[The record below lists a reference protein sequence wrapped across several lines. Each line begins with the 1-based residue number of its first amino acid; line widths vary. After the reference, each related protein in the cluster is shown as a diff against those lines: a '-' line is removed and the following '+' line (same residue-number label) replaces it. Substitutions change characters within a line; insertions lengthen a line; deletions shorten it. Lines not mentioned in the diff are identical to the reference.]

1 MNLTEKLRSCPV
13 LYLITTEDQLE
24 GFTRIPPKDYIYSVG
39 VTLDYAPEEKK
50 WIASYSDFYES
61 EYCENPEEAVDSLMK
76 KIQRIQ

>member
-39 VTLDYAPEEKK
+39 VTLDYAPEEK
-50 WIASYSDFYES
+50 
-61 EYCENPEEAVDSLMK
+61 NG
-76 KIQRIQ
+76 